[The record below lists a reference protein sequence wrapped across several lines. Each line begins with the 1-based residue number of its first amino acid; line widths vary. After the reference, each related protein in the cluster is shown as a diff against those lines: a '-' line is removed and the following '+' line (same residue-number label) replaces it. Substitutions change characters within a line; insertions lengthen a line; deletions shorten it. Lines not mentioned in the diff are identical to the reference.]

1 METDLLDSVG
11 EVRPGEGEV
20 LQAMFSRRLDG
31 SGRLGTVQDVQD
43 D

>member
-20 LQAMFSRRLDG
+20 LQSTRQTPVGSRISHRITQI
-31 SGRLGTVQDVQD
+31 SG
-43 D
+43 